1 MEKEGSN
8 KKRAIAKDSRLIEL
22 LFSWSLE
29 DISNNDLYR
38 NQVERIP
45 ETFGTAGHYFGS
57 YIFPLL
63 EEIRAEMC
71 SSMEDIHSAPF
82 AEVTSFDESKPYG
95 SLLYDVKVDNWRNRF
110 SDHGREPYKTLPGD
124 ILILTDAKPE
134 TVSDLQRVGRTWTF
148 ASVTRIPDDE
158 NEDNS
163 SSTYFK
169 VKISKEYEVDDE
181 KQRSMFVI
189 FLINIVTNKRIWNA
203 LHMSGNISIISEV
216 LSSDSLVKE
225 NCCQCPVWSDGV
237 YAENFPMSSSSN
249 LNESQTKAVV
259 TCLRKIQCNHKPSV
273 ELIWG
278 PPGTGKTKTVSVLL
292 FKLLRT
298 NIRTLACAPTN
309 VAVTEVA
316 SRVLKLTKESFENS
330 LFCSLGDILI
340 FGNKDR
346 LKVGADIVEVYLDY
360 RVDRLIE
367 CFGPLTGWRYCFNS
381 MIDFLED
388 CVSHY
393 HIFLENE
400 LRKEKSCSNEG
411 GSTKEEV
418 FMKNELSS
426 NECGSSKKVDKSF
439 IEFARD
445 RFKATAGPLR
455 RCVQIFCTHL
465 SKDFILEQN
474 FQNMVDLIRLLD
486 SFETAQ
492 LKECESTIPLQLPGI
507 RHAIL
512 IGDECQ
518 LPAMV
523 SSKVS
528 KEAGFGRSLFERL
541 SSLGHFKHL
550 LNVQYRMHPS
560 ISFFPNSKFYFNQIL
575 DAPNVKSKSYTKH
588 YLSGP
593 MFGSYSFINV
603 RGKEEHDDVGKS
615 RKNMIE
621 VAIVIKIVRNLYK
634 EWSGSNQKLSI
645 GVISPYAAQVVAI
658 QDKLGQK
665 YEKLGN
671 FSVKVKTVDGFQ
683 GGEEDIII
691 ICTVRSNTGGS
702 IGFLSNPQRTNVA
715 LTRARYCLW
724 ILGNERTLANS
735 ESIWE
740 DLVLD
745 AKKRKCFFNADE
757 DKDIANAILEVKT
770 EFDQLNHLLDG
781 SSILFKSAMWKV
793 LFSDNFK
800 KSFVKLRSDHT
811 KKSVLNLLLKLS
823 SGWRPKRLNVDR
835 VCESSSHIL
844 KQFKVEGLYIVCS
857 IDIVKNTQVL
867 RVWDILP
874 LEGVPKLAKRLDNIF
889 QRYTDDFINCCNEKC
904 LDGNLEVPKTW
915 PTSLNIIQ
923 FKNND
928 ESQGNESAGTSDG
941 KSYVENSKVSESLLL
956 MKFYSLSSGMVSHLL
971 SDHDGREL
979 DLPFEVTD
987 QEQEIILYCRSTFI
1001 LGRSGTGKTTVLTMK
1016 LFQKEQQHRMAMEGF
1031 QGDKGN
1037 ASTNATYRKEVG
1049 VSVGETQVAVL
1060 RQLFVTV
1067 SPKLCYA
1074 VKQHVSHLKSFAH
1087 GKNFSAEE
1095 SSNNKD
1101 YVDDAELFDDI
1112 QDSLVDIPPKSYP
1125 LVVTFHKFLMMLDET
1140 LSNSYFDRFHDVRE
1154 LSHGKSRSLSSIGM
1168 QTLIRTKEVTYDRFS
1183 SSYWPHFNSQLT
1195 KKLDSSSAF
1204 TEIIS
1209 HIKGGLKGG
1218 RVPDGKLSR
1227 EDYVLLS
1234 EGRVSTLSGQKRERI
1249 YDIFQDYEKM
1259 KMERGEFDLAD
1270 LVIDLHHRL
1279 RQQRYMGDEMDFVYI
1294 DEVQDLTMRQIAL
1307 FKYVCRNVNEG
1318 FVFSGD
1324 TAQTIARGIDF
1335 RFQDIR
1341 SLFYNEFV
1349 MESSDGRD
1357 GRKEKGQISE
1367 IFHLSQNF
1375 RTHAGVLKLSQS
1387 VIDLLYRFFPQSI
1400 DVLSPETSEIY
1411 GEAPVL
1417 LEPGKDENAIITMFG
1432 NSQNI
1437 GGSMVG
1443 FGAEQVILVRDDCSR
1458 KEISDYVGEQALV
1471 LTILECK
1478 GLEFQDVLLYNFFG
1492 SSPLKNQWRVV
1503 YEYMKEQ
1510 NLLDSTAPRSYPSFS
1525 QEKHNVMCSELKQL
1539 YVAITRTRQR
1549 LWICENIE
1557 ELSKPMFDYWKKLC
1571 LVQVTQLD
1579 ESLAN
1584 EMRVASTPE
1593 EWKATGIKL
1602 LREHHYEMAT
1612 RCFER
1617 AEDTY
1622 WARLAKA
1629 HGLKAAAEQKRH
1641 LNPEAAH
1648 VDLRKAAEIFE
1659 EIGEARPAAKC
1670 FFQLNEYERAGRIY
1684 LEKCGESELE
1694 KAGECFSLA
1703 ALYELAAEVYA
1714 RGHFFS
1720 ECLSACTKGK
1730 FLDMGL
1736 RYIHYWKQH
1745 ATTSTFMIKRSKEI
1759 GKIEQEFLE
1768 SCAHHYHEL
1777 KDNRKMMEFVKAFHS
1792 MESKRNFLTT
1802 LDCLDELLRL
1812 EEELGNFMEAANI
1825 AKLSGEILLE
1835 AEMLGKAGNYRDA
1848 STLFLCYVFAN
1859 SLWASGSRGWPLKQF
1874 VKKEEL
1880 LTKARLFSE
1889 RESKQFYEFVCMEVS
1904 ILSNEQTSLFEMNQC
1919 LSTSQRHKSVRGE
1932 ILSARK
1938 IIDAHLNSNTTKY
1951 EWTDE
1956 WVSDL
1961 KQHSEVRLSQ
1971 NCISVETLL
1980 YFWNVWKENVVNI
1993 FESLGLDET
2002 TQDVKNYSS
2011 YGEFCFNYFGVRKQ
2025 CKNLNLIHA
2034 LLIPDANWLR
2044 AVDDRFIRRTG
2055 KLVYVDADQFASAAR
2070 SYWSSELLS
2079 VGTKVLENLE
2089 VLYNYSTWKSLSLFC
2104 QSKLLVHMF
2113 EVSEFLLKLKFL
2125 DLRYNAART
2134 LQKFLDISTRQFCS
2148 KIFPLDWKK
2157 SSTENMVSLRE
2168 TELSRNLLEEVI
2180 STSISIKSE
2189 FTYGQIGR
2197 VASWILGMGKLTTE
2211 LYEKIAEKFAV
2222 NPPWKAFIKNLSG
2235 NIGSGFPQDSGYCF
2249 TTKSSYIEWLIFQEW
2264 NSFPNPGLVANPQF
2278 PFGATLDYVAY
2289 IAQDLLYKKQVTV
2302 EWIRKSNINFNE
2314 YYPLLVLRL
2323 VIIICLLCVNAKHE
2337 KYVEMLFGLL
2347 RRGDITSLLPRD
2359 FCDVLWRRRK
2369 RNQFDI
2375 SVNVLAEAL
2384 RKVDNPLVIVKLQR
2398 NSSEVSCPDA
2408 IFIDMTVNQCREDLL
2423 RVLFQRN
2430 INSSSIELPS
2440 SSNASSNLGSGVDQ
2454 GLKSQNDEVIGGN
2467 PQNNYE
2473 HFWDFLDAVDSSAMN
2488 FLPNAPR
2495 VKVEVENNIRLI
2507 TSVLATFHK
2516 NPAEGEDVNLC
2527 QELNSMLDDLR
2538 QLSSALN
2545 VSNNGS
2551 GIGEL
2556 FIRLNSRRPRVE
2568 PLLNQ
2573 LFLQKDS
2580 NSVNEASSSATTIPS
2595 GIQNQ
2600 VDKGTGKAEESEEA
2614 DEVNTKTPSNSNNRE
2629 AESKKG
2635 KGKAKKGKKGK
2646 GRRK

>member
-400 LRKEKSCSNEG
+400 LRKEKSCSNE
-411 GSTKEEV
+411 
-418 FMKNELSS
+418 
-426 NECGSSKKVDKSF
+426 
-439 IEFARD
+439 D

-486 SFETAQ
+486 SFEKAVQDSSPSFSDSSNLLYMSRGECLSVLKILRGSLNKLSLPSGMNEGLIKEFCFKMASLIFCTASSSYKLHSANMKPLDLLVIDEAAQ

-1016 LFQKEQQHRMAMEGF
+1016 LFQKEQQHRMAME
-1031 QGDKGN
+1031 
-1037 ASTNATYRKEVG
+1037 
-1049 VSVGETQVAVL
+1049 ETQVAVL

-1349 MESSDGRD
+1349 MESR
-1357 GRKEKGQISE
+1357 
-1367 IFHLSQNF
+1367 
-1375 RTHAGVLKLSQS
+1375 
-1387 VIDLLYRFFPQSI
+1387 
-1400 DVLSPETSEIY
+1400 
-1411 GEAPVL
+1411 
-1417 LEPGKDENAIITMFG
+1417 
-1432 NSQNI
+1432 
-1437 GGSMVG
+1437 SMVG

-2025 CKNLNLIHA
+2025 
-2034 LLIPDANWLR
+2034 
-2044 AVDDRFIRRTG
+2044 TG